1 MLGIIFKNF
10 ATSNYNVYIAHV
22 VLGYVYGPWLNGH
35 VFQNF
40 YTMKF
45 YKLVLS
51 IETHKNFMKCSAA
64 QYVAVKIPSDSV
76 LSPIVNL
83 QANLSLE
90 NNLPPFRL
98 NAPVVIRAKVT
109 TGAFSLY
116 VSKLFLTSS
125 W

>member
-10 ATSNYNVYIAHV
+10 ATSNYNVYVAHV

-45 YKLVLS
+45 TNWYSVLKLTK
-51 IETHKNFMKCSAA
+51 IFMKCSAA

-83 QANLSLE
+83 HANLSLE
-90 NNLPPFRL
+90 NNLPPFH
-98 NAPVVIRAKVT
+98 
-109 TGAFSLY
+109 
-116 VSKLFLTSS
+116 
-125 W
+125 